1 MSQEPKADAVAP
13 GLTEQQPAE
22 QQLADPQHPGERR
35 PDQALLQ
42 YYFVESMILLPF
54 FFLWLLPRYFRYR
67 SLRYR
72 FDDEGVTMRW
82 GVLFRREISLTFGR
96 IQDIHL
102 ESNFVERHLGLAR
115 IKVQTAAGSAQAEMT
130 IEGLPDF
137 EAVRDYLYSRM
148 RGVRGAAKR
157 EAAPTPSAAATLPHA
172 SGAVADAE
180 IVAALRETAEALR
193 ALREELGRRGTVA

>member
-1 MSQEPKADAVAP
+1 MHDEPASDSPSTAI
-13 GLTEQQPAE
+13 
-22 QQLADPQHPGERR
+22 PGERR
-35 PDQALLQ
+35 PDESLLQ
-42 YYFVESMILLPF
+42 YYFVESFILGPF
-54 FFLWLLPRYFRYR
+54 FFLWLLPRYFRYH

-137 EAVRDYLYSRM
+137 EEVRDYLYSRM
-148 RGVRGAAKR
+148 RGVRRVAKGAPVSRDVGASTAPVASSAGNGAAD
-157 EAAPTPSAAATLPHA
+157 
-172 SGAVADAE
+172 ADV
-180 IVAALRETAEALR
+180 VAALRETAAALR
-193 ALREELGRRGTVA
+193 ALREELARRGGAAS